1 LQSEHKCSTSSV
13 EVIEAQVT
21 RLDASPATAR
31 RRWSAAAKERIVAAA
46 SAPGANVSAIARTH
60 GLTPQQ
66 VFTWRRQ
73 AVGKSRKEMGAAA
86 GPSFAVVAVDGE
98 DAGGVVEIAVGE
110 VTLRIGPMV
119 PVARIKEIL
128 QAVRPT

>member
-1 LQSEHKCSTSSV
+1 M
-13 EVIEAQVT
+13 
-21 RLDASPATAR
+21 
-31 RRWSAAAKERIVAAA
+31 AAA
-46 SAPGANVSAIARTH
+46 SESGVNVSAIARAH
-60 GLTPQQ
+60 GLSPQQ

-73 AVGKSRKEMGAAA
+73 ATGESRKKGMRAKA

-119 PVARIKEIL
+119 PAARVKEIL
-128 QAVRPT
+128 QAVRSV